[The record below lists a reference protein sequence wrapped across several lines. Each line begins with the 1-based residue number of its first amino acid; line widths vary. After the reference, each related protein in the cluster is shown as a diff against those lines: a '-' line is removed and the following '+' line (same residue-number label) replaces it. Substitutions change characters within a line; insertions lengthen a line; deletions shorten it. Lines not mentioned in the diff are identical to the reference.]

1 MNLGQTQRITD
12 LTLIEIIRDEIKNQ
26 QCERKQS
33 MCSGSQPLDWR
44 EFGIQ
49 YRTIE
54 DGVMRRVMNHIINA
68 LR

>member
-1 MNLGQTQRITD
+1 MDLGQTQRITD

-26 QCERKQS
+26 QCERRQS
-33 MCSGSQPLDWR
+33 IRSGSQPLNWR

-54 DGVMRRVMNHIINA
+54 KGVMRRVVSMIIDA
-68 LR
+68 LK